1 MKVKMFGILFGH
13 PRVIVKN
20 KIDRLLVQGILP
32 CETGSWTFIAKY
44 EFFAV
49 MCYWSPN

>member
-20 KIDRLLVQGILP
+20 EIDI
-32 CETGSWTFIAKY
+32 SYWFKA
-44 EFFAV
+44 FFHV
-49 MCYWSPN
+49 K